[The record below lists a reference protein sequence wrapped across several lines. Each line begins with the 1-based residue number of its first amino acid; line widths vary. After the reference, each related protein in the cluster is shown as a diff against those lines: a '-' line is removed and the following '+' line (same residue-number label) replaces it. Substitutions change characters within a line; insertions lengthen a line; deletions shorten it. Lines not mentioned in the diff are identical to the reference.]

1 MFELCMFLIKLYQNA
16 DVVLAIDRSA
26 KEGSENHVYDCKS
39 DPQPMRPNVWKYQNQ
54 CVLKVT
60 TLQQLSVCLFFKNTS
75 ISFPSLFIRQ

>member
-1 MFELCMFLIKLYQNA
+1 MQM
-16 DVVLAIDRSA
+16 LAIDRSA
-26 KEGSENHVYDCKS
+26 KEGSENYVYDCKS